1 MVMENGKSVNEK
13 LVLVVDDDLFAR
25 EYLSKLL
32 NVEGYSVLEA
42 EDGQKALEVL
52 EQTIHAPCMILLD
65 LAMPVMDGHEFLKI
79 RAKDP
84 ALRQIPVAVVSGNVQ
99 RGEPLTGVHAYLEKP
114 VSRNRL
120 IAAVEHRC

>member
-1 MVMENGKSVNEK
+1 MENGKCVNEK

-52 EQTIHAPCMILLD
+52 AGC
-65 LAMPVMDGHEFLKI
+65 
-79 RAKDP
+79 
-84 ALRQIPVAVVSGNVQ
+84 
-99 RGEPLTGVHAYLEKP
+99 
-114 VSRNRL
+114 
-120 IAAVEHRC
+120 